1 MLECKGTTT
10 ASRVCE
16 YYYLV
21 TSLVFSIVDILGLA
35 ALEWF
40 FS

>member
-1 MLECKGTTT
+1 
-10 ASRVCE
+10 
-16 YYYLV
+16 
-21 TSLVFSIVDILGLA
+21 VDILGLA